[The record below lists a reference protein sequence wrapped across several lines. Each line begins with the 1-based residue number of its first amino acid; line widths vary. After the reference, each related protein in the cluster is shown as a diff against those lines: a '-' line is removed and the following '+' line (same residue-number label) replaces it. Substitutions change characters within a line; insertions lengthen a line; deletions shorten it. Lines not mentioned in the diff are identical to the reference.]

1 MKLCAR
7 TAAGWQGMSTRGV
20 LAGFFTFSVFV
31 MAAAPVLV
39 MFDGLL
45 FLRPEGGQTLTQF
58 GEVHFVPI
66 KFRAV
71 DTGKLG
77 FTRHAPHIPMPS
89 TISEFKLTVVDTPK
103 GSVVPATACIIGT
116 GPTATTS

>member
-1 MKLCAR
+1 
-7 TAAGWQGMSTRGV
+7 MSTRGV

-58 GEVHFVPI
+58 GEVHLCPSNSGPSTQVNLVS
-66 KFRAV
+66 RQLSR
-71 DTGKLG
+71 G
-77 FTRHAPHIPMPS
+77 TRRTSWMPS
-89 TISEFKLTVVDTPK
+89 TISEFKLTVVATPK
-103 GSVVPATACIIGT
+103 VSVVPATACIMGT

>member
-1 MKLCAR
+1 
-7 TAAGWQGMSTRGV
+7 
-20 LAGFFTFSVFV
+20 
-31 MAAAPVLV
+31 

-58 GEVHFVPI
+58 GEIHFVPI

-77 FTRHAPHIPMPS
+77 FPVNRHAARAAMPS
-89 TISEFKLTVVDTPK
+89 TISEFKLTVVATPK
-103 GSVVPATACIIGT
+103 GSVVPATACIMGT

>member
-1 MKLCAR
+1 
-7 TAAGWQGMSTRGV
+7 
-20 LAGFFTFSVFV
+20 
-31 MAAAPVLV
+31 

-58 GEVHFVPI
+58 GEIHFVPI

-77 FTRHAPHIPMPS
+77 FPVNCHAAPMPS
-89 TISEFKLTVVDTPK
+89 TISEFKLTVVATPK